1 MGEFENYGV
10 DLGMGGTKVVGPTK
24 KIQLI
29 SQVSVKSGQLVGRMS
44 GLSIN
49 QVPLEITLTTGN
61 SFYVDSN
68 AHDYG
73 RCVENMGMERI
84 ASGSPDTLALFY
96 GALTR
101 MIQQTGEMNDPIS
114 VTCGLPIETL
124 SGDKTRG
131 TIESIQKWVKGEHAW
146 KGDDKEYRVCIA
158 EVKVTSQP
166 AGALFDYTLD
176 QAGGTIPSHSISLN
190 KELGIISIG
199 MNTLE
204 LLTVREKTPIQK
216 FTRGSTSGVRRLL
229 EMVND
234 QSLYSLGELDSLLRS
249 KKLDV
254 SRVLPIW
261 EREIIGEIEKCWG
274 KSWRRFE
281 SIILVGGGVLLL
293 HNTLPSYFEGRAY
306 IPDDPIFSI
315 ARGLWKL
322 HLYQSIHKKG

>member
-1 MGEFENYGV
+1 MSEFENYGV
-10 DLGMGGTKVVGPTK
+10 DLGMGGTKVFGPTK

-29 SQVSVKSGQLVGRMS
+29 SQVSVKSGQVVGRMS

-68 AHDYG
+68 AHDFG
-73 RCVENMGMERI
+73 RAIENMGMDRI
-84 ASGSPDTLALFY
+84 ASGSPETLALFY
-96 GALTR
+96 GAMTR
-101 MIQQTGEMNDPIS
+101 MIQQTGEMTEPIS

-124 SGDKTRG
+124 SGEKTRG
-131 TIESIQKWVKGEHAW
+131 TIDSIQKWLKGVHTW
-146 KGDDKEYRVCIA
+146 KGDEKDYQLNIA

-166 AGALFDYTLD
+166 AGALFYYTID
-176 QAGGTIPSHSISLN
+176 QSGETIPSRSITLN

-216 FTRGSTSGVRRLL
+216 FTKGSTSGVRRLL

-261 EREIIGEIEKCWG
+261 ELEIIGEIEKCWG
-274 KSWRRFE
+274 KSWHRFE

-293 HNTLPSYFEGRAY
+293 RNSLPSYFEGKVF

-322 HLYQSIHKKG
+322 HLYQSFHKKA

>member
-1 MGEFENYGV
+1 MLEG
-10 DLGMGGTKVVGPTK
+10 TK
-24 KIQLI
+24 KIRLI
-29 SQVSVKSGQLVGRMS
+29 SQVSVKSGQLVSRMS
-44 GLSIN
+44 GLSN
-49 QVPLEITLTTGN
+49 TQLPLEIVLSSGN
-61 SFYVDSN
+61 SFYVDNN
-68 AHDYG
+68 AHDFG
-73 RCVENMGMERI
+73 RYAETMGMERI

-96 GALTR
+96 EVLTR
-101 MIQQTGEMNDPIS
+101 LIQQTGEITDPIS

-131 TIESIQKWVKGEHAW
+131 TIESKQKWIKGEHTW
-146 KGDDKEYRVCIA
+146 IGGDKGYQVNIA

-166 AGALFDYTLD
+166 AGVLFDHTIN
-176 QAGGTIPSHSISLN
+176 QAGETIPLHSISLN
-190 KELGIISIG
+190 KERGIISIG

-229 EMVND
+229 EMVNN

-249 KKLDV
+249 KKLDI
-254 SRVLPIW
+254 SHVLPIW

-293 HNTLPSYFEGRAY
+293 RNSLPSYFEGKAY

>member
-1 MGEFENYGV
+1 MGELDNYGT
-10 DLGMGGTKVVGPTK
+10 DIGMGGVKVVGPEK
-24 KIQLI
+24 SIQLI
-29 SQVSVKSGQLVGRMS
+29 SQVSVKTGHQVGRMS
-44 GLSIN
+44 GLSTS
-49 QVPLEITLTTGN
+49 QLPLQITLTSGN
-61 SFYVDSN
+61 AFYVDIN
-68 AHDYG
+68 AHDFG
-73 RCVENMGMERI
+73 RPIENMGMDRI
-84 ASGSPDTLALFY
+84 ASGSPETLALFY
-96 GALTR
+96 GAMTR
-101 MIQQTGEMNDPIS
+101 MIQQTREMTEPIS

-124 SGDKTRG
+124 SGEKTRG
-131 TIESIQKWVKGEHAW
+131 TIDSIQKWLKGEHTW
-146 KGDDKEYRVCIA
+146 KGDDKDYQVNIA

-166 AGALFDYTLD
+166 AGALFDYTID
-176 QAGGTIPSHSISLN
+176 QSGETIPSRSISLN

-216 FTRGSTSGVRRLL
+216 FTKGSTSGVRRLL

-254 SRVLPIW
+254 SRVLPVW

-274 KSWRRFE
+274 KSWHRFE

-293 HNTLPSYFEGRAY
+293 RNTLPSYFEGKAY

-322 HLYQSIHKKG
+322 HLYQSIHKKV